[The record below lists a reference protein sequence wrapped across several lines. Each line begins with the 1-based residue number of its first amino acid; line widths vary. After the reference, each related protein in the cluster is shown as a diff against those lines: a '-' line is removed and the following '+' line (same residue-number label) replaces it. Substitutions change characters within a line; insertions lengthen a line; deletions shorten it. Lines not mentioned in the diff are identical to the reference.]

1 MKTKNIFLFVLALI
15 GGGLLQAQHEN
26 DNWRFGSNN
35 WRFDTNVAPNGFI
48 QTTGLNPY
56 IRYASSVISDKNT
69 GNLLFY
75 SNGYN
80 VYNKNNGIMDG
91 GDHLF
96 GAISYEYTSIGN
108 PSDQSS
114 VIVPLPGSNSK
125 YYVFYINGDRNLKD
139 QTTVPTP
146 NPATNYGLRYAIVDM
161 SLNGGLGKVISKN
174 NILFSNSLTNAL
186 TSTFGSDGNSY
197 WIVTANNGNILSYKL
212 DASGLNTT
220 PVVSIGKEYGTFIKI
235 SPDSKKLLTRKYNA
249 MWLSDFNNTTGSV
262 TNSVNIV
269 ANNNFIGSYNDASG
283 TPNSAEFSPDSNI
296 VYFIGAQACLCL
308 YPAGIIGWSGLSM
321 YNITTGSLVGAAN
334 TSSQY
339 IFPLNGTTA
348 SMQRATNGKIYL
360 IYNTKQQDDG
370 FGFYKVSFGSDSTFP
385 PTSYSWGVINTPNVW
400 SPTVNPLSTITPPA
414 GTSNGFSFPQLIP
427 SSSDAVNPCPD
438 VLTITTPVT
447 SSQIYQA
454 GKSIFASSA
463 INDNLTVDY
472 KAGLNVD
479 LLPGFSVNAVT
490 NGVFKAYI
498 SPCTISAFLKER
510 TVGAMEPNFA
520 KTNLNT
526 TFSDVKIY
534 PNPASTIVK
543 IDSGRNKVAGWMLY
557 DLSGKVVLDGKDT
570 TIPVEKLP
578 KSSYLLVIKLDN
590 GTSTSKKIIV
600 Q

>member
-1 MKTKNIFLFVLALI
+1 MKTKNIFLFVLILI
-15 GGGLLQAQHEN
+15 GSGLAQAQHEN

-35 WRFDTNVAPNGFI
+35 WRFDANAAPNGFT
-48 QTTGLNPY
+48 QTTGLNPH

-80 VYNKNNGIMDG
+80 IYNKNNGIMDG

-96 GAISYEYTSIGN
+96 GTISYEYNSIGN

-114 VIVPLPGSNSK
+114 VILPLPGSNSK

-139 QTTVPTP
+139 QITVPTP

-174 NILFSNSLTNAL
+174 NILFSNSPTNAL

-197 WIVTANNGNILSYKL
+197 WIVSANNGNILSYKL
-212 DASGLNTT
+212 DASGVNTT
-220 PVVSIGKEYGTFIKI
+220 PVVSAGMEYGSFIKI
-235 SPDSKKLLTRKYNA
+235 SPNSKKLLTRKYKA
-249 MWLSDFNNTTGSV
+249 LWLSDFNNTTGTV
-262 TNSVNIV
+262 TNAVNVI
-269 ANNNFIGSYNDASG
+269 ANNNLIAYYSDASN

-296 VYFIGAQACLCL
+296 IYFIGAEACLCL
-308 YPAGIIGWSGLSM
+308 YPQGLIGWSGLAM
-321 YNITTGSLVGAAN
+321 YNISTGSLVGASN
-334 TSSQY
+334 SSSHY
-339 IFPLNGTTA
+339 DFSFNGSTA
-348 SMQRATNGKIYL
+348 SIQRATNGKLYMIF
-360 IYNTKQQDDG
+360 NTKLQDDG
-370 FGFYKVSFGSDSTFP
+370 YGYYEVHFESQ
-385 PTSYSWGVINTPNVW
+385 TSPYPAYSWRVINNPDVW
-400 SPTVNPLSTITPPA
+400 SPTVNPSSIINPPA
-414 GTSNGFSFPQLIP
+414 GTKNGFSFPQLVP
-427 SSSDAVNPCPD
+427 SLSDAVNPCPD

-447 SSQIYQA
+447 SSQTYQA
-454 GKSIFASSA
+454 GKSIFASSV

-479 LLPGFSVNAVT
+479 LLPGFSVNAVN
-490 NGVFKAYI
+490 NGAFKAYI

-510 TVGAMEPNFA
+510 TVGAMEPNLA
-520 KTNLNT
+520 KTALNIG
-526 TFSDVKIY
+526 SSEVKIY

-543 IDSGRNKVAGWMLY
+543 IDSGRNKVAGWVLY
-557 DLSGKVVLDGKDT
+557 DLSGKMVLNGT
-570 TIPVEKLP
+570 EATVPVERVP